1 LNIQPLIL
9 ASRSPRRRAFME
21 LLGLPFE
28 VHAAD
33 IDERNGRGERPAD
46 LVARLSRGKALAVAA
61 CTRERTVIG
70 ADTIVTLDD
79 ELLAK
84 PADPVEAAAMLRR
97 LRDRAHQVYSG
108 VTVCPPDGRA
118 PLTGVV
124 ESTVWMRDY
133 AADEI
138 ATYVASGSPLDKAG
152 AYGIQDARFHP
163 VARLQGC
170 YASVMGLPLCELARL
185 LGLAGAPGLALP
197 PGDVALADV
206 PALCSAVTGVPC
218 CGGARLEFVF
228 EE

>member
-1 LNIQPLIL
+1 MNIQPLIL
-9 ASRSPRRRAFME
+9 ASRSPRRRALMK

-33 IDERNGRGERPAD
+33 IDERNGRGEHPAA

-61 CTRERTVIG
+61 CTVERTVIG
-70 ADTIVTLDD
+70 ADTIVTLDE

-108 VTVCPPDGRA
+108 VTVCPPDGRT

-152 AYGIQDARFHP
+152 AYGIQDACFHP

-185 LGLAGAPGLALP
+185 LRQVLP
-197 PGDVALADV
+197 PGDVALPDV
-206 PALCSAVTGVPC
+206 PALCSAATGVPC
-218 CGGARLEFVF
+218 CGGVRPEFVF